1 MTDLNK
7 IAEKIQNLLD
17 KTVAN
22 GATESEA
29 QTALLLAQKLMKKYN
44 INQESLSGEEK
55 ISYSLEA
62 CKVRVNPRS
71 KWMCM
76 VIANSFAVKAILS
89 GGKICYFGR
98 TMNVTAAWDDQG
110 LPQPWSLWY

>member
-7 IAEKIQNLLD
+7 IAEKIQNLPD

-44 INQESLSGEEK
+44 INQESLSG
-55 ISYSLEA
+55 
-62 CKVRVNPRS
+62 
-71 KWMCM
+71 
-76 VIANSFAVKAILS
+76 
-89 GGKICYFGR
+89 
-98 TMNVTAAWDDQG
+98 
-110 LPQPWSLWY
+110 